1 MCVLLC
7 YLNLR
12 YKIVHN
18 VCAYDF
24 KKTIYY
30 ERPSHG
36 RFSGLLFISFI
47 FLITKTIQDAYKTL
61 ATVVTVIIILFVYIG
76 FVERLGKREETAINL
91 TI

>member
-24 KKTIYY
+24 KKQFIMKDPRMDASVGGY
-30 ERPSHG
+30 
-36 RFSGLLFISFI
+36 LFHF

-76 FVERLGKREETAINL
+76 FVEQLGKREETAINL
-91 TI
+91 QFE

>member
-24 KKTIYY
+24 KKQFIMKDPRMDASVGGYLFHFFFNNKDYSGRLQDTGDCCYRDYY
-30 ERPSHG
+30 
-36 RFSGLLFISFI
+36 SFCLHRI
-47 FLITKTIQDAYKTL
+47 C
-61 ATVVTVIIILFVYIG
+61 
-76 FVERLGKREETAINL
+76 
-91 TI
+91 